1 MKKKIRFLSAFL
13 ALVLL
18 ASVLLSCDKAQ
29 TDAETQKLTETSLL
43 TINGVALKE
52 YTVVYNK
59 RPISGAEDAFSYL
72 NKKIEELYDTTL
84 QGDVV
89 SKDRYEIL
97 IGLDGD
103 NGDIA
108 QAYEQNPDGL
118 IGAAEKKIVLLG
130 VNYGALC
137 QVIDAFLD
145 KATETNGSYEI
156 SVTECEFPN
165 VNKASLNV
173 MSYNILMDLNKNG
186 RPSDPRTKMVNT
198 ILANDI
204 DVFGTQE
211 DNNDNGNV
219 FIQKLKTYSYY
230 KGANEENNGN
240 YIYWKTDKFNL
251 LEKGNYYLSSTPE
264 KRSKFSDSKHYR
276 TMTYVILEE
285 KETGKQFVFI
295 DAHLQ
300 NNSEDSGSDD
310 TTRKKQLVVLTSLI
324 KQININSL
332 PVIVMGDFN
341 TSSDAIS
348 VQTFERDNPTFGEA
362 IDVAATKG
370 DIGKTFA
377 GNFKDRTDTIDHIFV
392 STDKIY
398 TKYFSV
404 IDNKTDGKYP
414 SDHLPL
420 LAQIDIY

>member
-13 ALVLL
+13 VSILLVSALMG
-18 ASVLLSCDKAQ
+18 CNK
-29 TDAETQKLTETSLL
+29 TPTGTETQTPPVTSPL

-72 NKKIEELYDTTL
+72 NKKIEELCDTTL
-84 QGDVV
+84 QGDVI
-89 SKDRYEIL
+89 SADRYEIL

-118 IGAAEKKIVLLG
+118 IGATEKKIVLLG

-145 KATETNGSYEI
+145 KATEVNGIFEI
-156 SVTECEFPN
+156 SITECEFPN
-165 VNKASLNV
+165 ANKASLNI
-173 MSYNILMDLNKNG
+173 MSYNILMDLNKTG
-186 RPSDPRTKMVNT
+186 RPSDPRSKMVST
-198 ILANDI
+198 ILANDT

-219 FIQKLKTYSYY
+219 FFKKLGAYSYY

-240 YIYWKTDKFNL
+240 YIYWKTDRFNL
-251 LEKGNYYLSSTPE
+251 LKKGFYYLSDTPE
-264 KRSKFSDSKHYR
+264 IRSKFSDSKHYR
-276 TMTYVILEE
+276 TMTYVILED
-285 KETGKQFVFI
+285 KETGKQFLFV
-295 DAHLQ
+295 DTHLQ
-300 NNSEDSGSDD
+300 NNNTEGSDD

-324 KQININSL
+324 KQINVNSL
-332 PVIVMGDFN
+332 PVIIMGDFN
-341 TSSDAIS
+341 TSSDAVS
-348 VQTFERDNPTFGEA
+348 VQTFKRDNPNLGET
-362 IDVAATKG
+362 IDIAVTKG

-377 GNFKDRTDTIDHIFV
+377 NNFKDRTDTIDHIFV
-392 STDKIY
+392 STDRIY

-404 IDNKTDGKYP
+404 IDNKTNGKYP